1 MTLINNMNDLLEIY
15 EVKPS
20 DTLSKI
26 GSGIGMTGDEV
37 RDFHNANC
45 EQHGMMY
52 FNSLIGIEK
61 IILPKNY
68 KSAAQIKMEN
78 SNAVPARILSP
89 EFYAETY
96 DAVESYESDFENR
109 LEISYS
115 IDIQLTK
122 IEENHVKSFVA
133 SVHCYNFK
141 KNGQKPDDK
150 MSELSIACA
159 ETIAPINFIISE
171 EGTIFGIFEF
181 EKLLKTFEEKRK
193 DLEDFYIG
201 EVSQKYMDKFAESLS
216 NKEYFEKQLRSTLLY
231 QVLFPKMTWFHKYD
245 VWKDEF
251 YLVKNSFPLNCIFKA
266 EFIHLDE
273 EQIQTDIKGEI
284 EDKISLQELLKGRK
298 FGEEP
303 EEPVV
308 GVVEIKYTTQKKAKQ
323 LLQVEAGIALMHQG
337 EIYRKHKIAVS
348 QN

>member
-68 KSAAQIKMEN
+68 KSAAQIKKEN

-171 EGTIFGIFEF
+171 EGTISGIFEF

-201 EVSQKYMDKFAESLS
+201 EVSQKYMDNFAESLS

-284 EDKISLQELLKGRK
+284 EDRISLQELLKGRK

-308 GVVEIKYTTQKKAKQ
+308 GVVEIKYSTQKKTKQ
-323 LLQVEAGIALMHQG
+323 LLAAEAGIALLHEG
-337 EIYRKHKIAVS
+337 EIYRKQKIKLS
-348 QN
+348 KI